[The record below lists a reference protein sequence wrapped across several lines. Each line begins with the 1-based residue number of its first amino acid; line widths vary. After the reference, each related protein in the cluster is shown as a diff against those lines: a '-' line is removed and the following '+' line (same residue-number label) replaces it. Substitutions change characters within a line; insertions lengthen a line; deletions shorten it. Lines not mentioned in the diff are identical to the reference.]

1 MFTRGTGYAVV
12 NLLPQQGSGGYSH
25 TRQEKQ
31 TLRNLEVN
39 TKLLKGTGADELSV
53 MKETRQCHL

>member
-1 MFTRGTGYAVV
+1 MHVYERGTGYAVV
-12 NLLPQQGSGGYSH
+12 NLLPQQGSGAYSH

-39 TKLLKGTGADELSV
+39 TKLLKGTGADEL
-53 MKETRQCHL
+53 